1 MANFVAMN
9 VQQPNNIKWSE
20 NILIADAGYIDKIA
34 FDLIVNFERMLGRP
48 IPPAD
53 IARWIDCIA
62 LDGGL
67 RAGDHDTQ
75 VILLHEKDTKR
86 LENFLP
92 ADFKQDLDGKA
103 FKDSLGEFVLSSIA
117 YEDVVKKEDLLLDI
131 IETVS
136 SKKEVKRIMIV
147 PDAEQDGLWDAIRH
161 TLQQVDEEKRITLFA
176 MQPLMGGNFRQE
188 ILGYSLLQ
196 ALGIKGEELKG

>member
-67 RAGDHDTQ
+67 RAGDHETQ

-147 PDAEQDGLWDAIRH
+147 PDAEQDGLWDAIWH

>member
-67 RAGDHDTQ
+67 RAGDHETQ

-147 PDAEQDGLWDAIRH
+147 PDAEQDGLWDAIQH

>member
-67 RAGDHDTQ
+67 RAGDHETQ

-92 ADFKQDLDGKA
+92 ADFKQDLD
-103 FKDSLGEFVLSSIA
+103 
-117 YEDVVKKEDLLLDI
+117 
-131 IETVS
+131 
-136 SKKEVKRIMIV
+136 
-147 PDAEQDGLWDAIRH
+147 
-161 TLQQVDEEKRITLFA
+161 
-176 MQPLMGGNFRQE
+176 
-188 ILGYSLLQ
+188 
-196 ALGIKGEELKG
+196 

>member
-67 RAGDHDTQ
+67 RAGDHETQ

-147 PDAEQDGLWDAIRH
+147 PDAEQDCLWDAIRH

-176 MQPLMGGNFRQE
+176 IQPLMGGNFRQE

>member
-67 RAGDHDTQ
+67 RAGDHETQ

-147 PDAEQDGLWDAIRH
+147 PDAEQDGLWGAIRH